1 MEEPLEKVNN
11 IPEETEVAS
20 PPNEEMPREDF
31 ERADEAVNEAPA
43 EMSLEGRKAQLEEK
57 ISAEIDRQP
66 DPEPQQHAAPNAE
79 IGQQYASVYN
89 APTAAPPQGRVRASR
104 PNAMPSGAKAY
115 MILITGLAVV
125 FLIGFVIE
133 CGRMFH
139 STGLFGGD
147 LDRFL
152 ESDPFSAD
160 DGEDEDTDAP
170 NTPFGG
176 IFPFGFGDDD
186 TDESDSDSID
196 DADTDI
202 LPPLD
207 SDVETKKMAQAPDSD
222 TVIDPS
228 AANLAAKNQPDD
240 IDSAEYTARKA
251 YKKVEDSVVNV
262 VVYTSP
268 DYVGDESYR
277 DGTGSG
283 IIVSSDGYIITNSH
297 VINDSK
303 NMGVEIITTSGD
315 SYIATVVGFD
325 PRTDLAVL
333 KINANNLTAV
343 DFVNSDQI
351 EVGQDAIAV
360 GNPGGMAYSNSLT
373 RGCVSALNRTVPTNT
388 MVSYIQTDA
397 AINPGNSGGPL
408 LNSAGQVM
416 GITTVKIA
424 NTEYEG
430 MGFAIPSNT
439 VIEIANNLI
448 STGYVSGRVRLGVM
462 AGRYD
467 DPANNIKGLQIKS
480 IDDDSPL
487 KNTEARE
494 GDIIVR
500 LNGESTPTIPALYSI
515 LAEYNPGDKVTV
527 TLYREPS
534 VGSAGKTFSVE
545 IELLADEGVS

>member
-1 MEEPLEKVNN
+1 MEEPLEKVSN
-11 IPEETEVAS
+11 IPEETEAAS
-20 PPNEEMPREDF
+20 PLNEELPREDS
-31 ERADEAVNEAPA
+31 ERADETVDEAPA

-66 DPEPQQHAAPNAE
+66 EPAPQPLNQAASDAA
-79 IGQQYASVYN
+79 IGQQYVSVYN
-89 APTAAPPQGRVRASR
+89 APALAPQGRVKASR

-133 CGRMFH
+133 CGRTFH

-152 ESDPFSAD
+152 ESDPFGD
-160 DGEDEDTDAP
+160 DEDEDTDAT

-176 IFPFGFGDDD
+176 IFPFDFGDDD
-186 TDESDSDSID
+186 TDENDSDSID
-196 DADTDI
+196 DSDSDL

-207 SDVETKKMAQAPDSD
+207 SDVETKKMAQAPDSES
-222 TVIDPS
+222 VIDPG
-228 AANLAAKNQPDD
+228 AANLSAKDQPKD
-240 IDSAEYTARKA
+240 IDSADYTARKA
-251 YKKVEDSVVNV
+251 YKKVENSVVNV

-315 SYIATVVGFD
+315 SYVATVVGFD

-333 KINANNLTAV
+333 KINADSLTAV
-343 DFVNSDQI
+343 EFVNSDQI

-424 NTEYEG
+424 NTDYEG
-430 MGFAIPSNT
+430 MGFAIPANT

-467 DPANNIKGLQIKS
+467 DPVNNIKGLQIKS
-480 IDDDSPL
+480 INDDSPF
-487 KNTEARE
+487 KNTEVRE
-494 GDIIVR
+494 EDIIVR
-500 LNGESTPTIPALYSI
+500 INGESTPTIPALYSI

-545 IELLADEGVS
+545 IELLADEGIS